1 MSYFINPKL
10 GMRRICKRKSGCEG
24 SGERK
29 FIYLSDAIIRRQHIV
44 AEVYLANGKRFNI
57 IKVERENL

>member
-1 MSYFINPKL
+1 
-10 GMRRICKRKSGCEG
+10 MRRICKRKSGCEG